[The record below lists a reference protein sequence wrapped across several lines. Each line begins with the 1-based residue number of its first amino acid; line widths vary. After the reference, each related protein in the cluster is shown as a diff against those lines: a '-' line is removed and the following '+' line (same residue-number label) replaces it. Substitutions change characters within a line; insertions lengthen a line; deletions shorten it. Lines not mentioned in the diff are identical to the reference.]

1 MRRAGIALLV
11 AGVCVACGSSHSAP
25 RPLHVANS
33 YLGLDCGNAFPCA
46 HLGIAVWLKAPQR
59 RVTVT
64 IHGRHVAL
72 TTHYD
77 HHRDWIGFVRDPIA
91 ERLAVADDMRR
102 TVQLT
107 VEAAGADGTVRRATL
122 RSPVSPGWG

>member
-1 MRRAGIALLV
+1 VRRIRAVLLV
-11 AGVCVACGSSHSAP
+11 PVACAACGSSHSIP

-33 YLGLDCGNAFPCA
+33 YLGLDCGDAFPCP
-46 HLGIAVWLKAPQR
+46 HLGIAVWLKAPAS

-64 IHGRHVAL
+64 IHGRRVAL

-77 HHRDWIGFVRDPIA
+77 HRRDWIGFVHDPVA
-91 ERLAVADDMRR
+91 ERLGKADDMRR
-102 TVQLT
+102 TIRLT
-107 VEAAGADGTVRRATL
+107 VDATGPDGIVRRATL